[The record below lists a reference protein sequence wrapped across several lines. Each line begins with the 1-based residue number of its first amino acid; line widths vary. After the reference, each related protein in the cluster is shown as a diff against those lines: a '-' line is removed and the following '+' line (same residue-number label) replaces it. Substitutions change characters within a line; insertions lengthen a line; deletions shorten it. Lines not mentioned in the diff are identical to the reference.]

1 MEAITVPADMASLS
15 KTSYGLIIFFVV
27 CTVAL
32 FIADT
37 IMVSTFL
44 GDRDDWIRL
53 KPQITKIWGVT
64 LGGTLALFIVA
75 LLFYTQAPDKTM
87 YFILGLTCLSFGLS
101 FSALSLAAISR

>member
-1 MEAITVPADMASLS
+1 MSEPAPSNMISVS

-27 CTVAL
+27 ATVAL
-32 FIADT
+32 FISDT
-37 IMVSTFL
+37 IMLSSFL
-44 GDRDDWIRL
+44 GNKDDWAKI
-53 KPQITKIWGVT
+53 KPQVIKIWGVT

-101 FSALSLAAISR
+101 FSALSMAAITR